1 VSWNIE
7 IADAAYQDLRD
18 IYAYIAFELRSP
30 DDARNVLRRILSE
43 IATLDEMP
51 SRFRS
56 YPRHPGEGRSLL
68 RPQFRSQQVAHL
80 PYGEPP
86 SWRRWGEPSSAS
98 RVGRAALPRGR

>member
-1 VSWNIE
+1 MSWNIE

-51 SRFRS
+51 SRFRP
-56 YPRHPGEGRSLL
+56 YPREPLA
-68 RPQFRSQQVAHL
+68 SQGVRVMDVGNYCVYYVARD
-80 PYGEPP
+80 EVV
-86 SWRRWGEPSSAS
+86 S
-98 RVGRAALPRGR
+98 VGRILYSRRDTDAVFESGWNT